1 MINLI
6 NTKTNQTLKIVEAKA
21 ITDLGVMAKGITE
34 SGFKDSVAQ
43 GMKHFVSM
51 VDGILEE
58 GLLLASVS
66 PISDE
71 ELIEYMTSSGDGW
84 ERHEVD
90 NILQFP
96 NRRL

>member
-66 PISDE
+66 PISDK

-96 NRRL
+96 SRRF

>member
-1 MINLI
+1 MITLK
-6 NTKTNQTLKIVEAKA
+6 NTKTNQTLKIFEAKVL
-21 ITDLGVMAKGITE
+21 TDLGGMAKGMTE
-34 SGFKDSVAQ
+34 SGFEDTVSL

-66 PISDE
+66 PISDK

-96 NRRL
+96 SR

>member
-21 ITDLGVMAKGITE
+21 ISDLGVMAKGITE

-66 PISDE
+66 PISDR

-96 NRRL
+96 SRRF